1 MPSLLLEIW
10 GNFCFRIPMI
20 FVRFASPSFS
30 PIFKSPWEGS
40 SIYLKFVHFQIFL
53 SVFFIPLRRGNIYT
67 SSSRRRR
74 RNPGE
79 AMRTRYTYISEIS
92 ALSAPR
98 IYRILVYLGTSRR
111 TRAERHFYEEP
122 AGYAYKYRQYILLAV
137 DRQSF
142 SCVKYFNRQITIPPS
157 PVLFYSSP
165 SQFPPI
171 VV

>member
-1 MPSLLLEIW
+1 MGRLVDLFKIRPFPNFSFRLFHSSPPRKYIYEQEEEEEEESW
-10 GNFCFRIPMI
+10 RGNAHAIYVYIRDIGVICSADISNTRIP
-20 FVRFASPSFS
+20 R
-30 PIFKSPWEGS
+30 
-40 SIYLKFVHFQIFL
+40 
-53 SVFFIPLRRGNIYT
+53 
-67 SSSRRRR
+67 
-74 RNPGE
+74 
-79 AMRTRYTYISEIS
+79 
-92 ALSAPR
+92 
-98 IYRILVYLGTSRR
+98 RR

>member
-67 SSSRRRR
+67 SRRRR

-79 AMRTRYTYISEIS
+79 AKRTRYTYISEIS

>member
-1 MPSLLLEIW
+1 
-10 GNFCFRIPMI
+10 MI

-53 SVFFIPLRRGNIYT
+53 SVFFIPLLRGNIYT
-67 SSSRRRR
+67 SSSRRRRR